1 MPLALAAK
9 DQWYVVHVLSGQEN
23 KVKDN
28 IEKRVKTEEM
38 TDVIYEVLVPTERVS
53 EIKKGKKSE
62 TTRKFFPG
70 YLIVNMHLLDQ
81 NNQLVDRT
89 WYFIKDTPG
98 VIGFAGTKDKPIPM
112 RQSEVESMLAQMK
125 EREFHLKSAR
135 QSRWLMDRS
144 KTRTVLLKKLTRNGA
159 SYGFPSP
166 SLVALRPSNWNIGRW
181 NEAKSEVRRTFRF
194 NEIQWQRK

>member
-1 MPLALAAK
+1 MPQALAAK

-38 TDVIYEVLVPTERVS
+38 SDVIYEVLVPTDRAS

-62 TTRKFFPG
+62 TTRICFPG

-81 NNQLVDRT
+81 DNQLVDRT

-98 VIGFAGTKDKPIPM
+98 VIGFAGTKDKPIHM
-112 RQSEVESMLAQMK
+112 RHSGYEYMLAPLQ
-125 EREFHLKSAR
+125 
-135 QSRWLMDRS
+135 
-144 KTRTVLLKKLTRNGA
+144 
-159 SYGFPSP
+159 
-166 SLVALRPSNWNIGRW
+166 
-181 NEAKSEVRRTFRF
+181 
-194 NEIQWQRK
+194 

>member
-1 MPLALAAK
+1 MAQAPAAK

-38 TDVIYEVLVPTERVS
+38 SDVIYEVLVPTERVS

-81 NNQLVDRT
+81 DNQLVDRT
-89 WYFIKDTPG
+89 WYFIKDTPELS
-98 VIGFAGTKDKPIPM
+98 DLP
-112 RQSEVESMLAQMK
+112 AQ
-125 EREFHLKSAR
+125 RIS
-135 QSRWLMDRS
+135 
-144 KTRTVLLKKLTRNGA
+144 
-159 SYGFPSP
+159 
-166 SLVALRPSNWNIGRW
+166 
-181 NEAKSEVRRTFRF
+181 
-194 NEIQWQRK
+194 

>member
-1 MPLALAAK
+1 
-9 DQWYVVHVLSGQEN
+9 
-23 KVKDN
+23 
-28 IEKRVKTEEM
+28 M
-38 TDVIYEVLVPTERVS
+38 TDVIYEVLVPTESVS

-112 RQSEVESMLAQMK
+112 RQSEVDSMLAQMK
-125 EREFHLKSAR
+125 ER
-135 QSRWLMDRS
+135 
-144 KTRTVLLKKLTRNGA
+144 
-159 SYGFPSP
+159 
-166 SLVALRPSNWNIGRW
+166 
-181 NEAKSEVRRTFRF
+181 
-194 NEIQWQRK
+194 RKGETESQL

>member
-1 MPLALAAK
+1 MAHVLAAK

-98 VIGFAGTKDKPIPM
+98 VIGFAGIKDRPIPM
-112 RQSEVESMLAQMK
+112 RQSEVDGLLAQVRGAEEQVK
-125 EREFHLKSAR
+125 PKISFSPGE
-135 QSRWLMDRS
+135 
-144 KTRTVLLKKLTRNGA
+144 TVK
-159 SYGFPSP
+159 
-166 SLVALRPSNWNIGRW
+166 VAD
-181 NEAKSEVRRTFRF
+181 
-194 NEIQWQRK
+194 